1 MKKHLSYPFAEE
13 TPSTAPASPTPSAD
27 APEYQF
33 EGFTVVINQKIT
45 LTPIQRNKKKK
56 HG

>member
-13 TPSTAPASPTPSAD
+13 TPSTAPASPTQNAD
-27 APEYQF
+27 ASEYQF

-45 LTPIQRNKKKK
+45 LTPIQRDKKRK